1 MIISI
6 HDIGRNGRGGHYEW
20 LRANAGGEIYS
31 PDLEYGRYS
40 PLATFERLRSRL
52 SMYEKT
58 TPEGE
63 PVRIVGF
70 GYGGFYAHQLHAVR
84 YNIQTVLVDPLLI
97 PFAPLRLYCRPSDM
111 EAIARLMTDCFFDY
125 EYGFKENLHV
135 ICTKGRDGGAFEEQI
150 RCVIPA
156 SFPHYHRV
164 ADARS
169 LDGETGEILK
179 KLLTSD
185 PVKIEPADFL
195 TDAIPPEDLDI

>member
-6 HDIGRNGRGGHYEW
+6 HDIGESGHERLEW
-20 LRANAGGEIYS
+20 LRENIGGEIYS

-52 SMYEKT
+52 SMYEKI

-156 SFPHYHRV
+156 SFPPLPQGRRR
-164 ADARS
+164 AQ
-169 LDGETGEILK
+169 
-179 KLLTSD
+179 
-185 PVKIEPADFL
+185 P
-195 TDAIPPEDLDI
+195 